1 MKAKS
6 IKGSSPDEIKTALEQ
21 SMADGFQ
28 PTLAFV
34 FISIKQNVETVSNL
48 LDSLGI
54 QIFGATSSG
63 EFIDGDI
70 SNGGIAVLLMDINP
84 ANFKLLL
91 LDYHDKEPEA
101 IAREMAAMA
110 KERFKNPSIILSA
123 SFYARGESESLLGD
137 QLIRIIESVAGNET
151 TIWGGR
157 AGDDFIF
164 DETVVF
170 TNQLTTKKG
179 IIMLVFD
186 GDKIIVKGE
195 AASGQKPVG
204 TEKVITKAVS
214 NWIYEIDNKPAA
226 EMVLKYLG
234 LNLSP
239 DEAETFNPSG
249 MGIAFSVMR
258 DKGTPVI
265 RGVGA
270 FNWKDKSV
278 SVLGSIHEGD
288 KVRFTLP
295 PDFEVIEE
303 VKFNAEKIQQNEM
316 PDADA
321 LLMFSCIGRL
331 TQFGPLAGNEI
342 EGVRQAF
349 NVPMAGFFTYGEYGR
364 VRNGNN
370 EFHNNTC
377 CWVALKEK

>member
-6 IKGSSPDEIKTALEQ
+6 IKGSSPSEIKTALAH
-21 SMADGFQ
+21 SMADGYQ
-28 PTLAFV
+28 PTLAVV
-34 FISIKQNVETVSNL
+34 FISIRQDIDAVSNL
-48 LDSLGI
+48 LDQQGI
-54 QIFGATSSG
+54 LIFGATSSG

-84 ANFKLLL
+84 ANFEILLH
-91 LDYHDKEPEA
+91 DYRDKEPEA
-101 IAREMAAMA
+101 VASEMALKA

-123 SFYARGESESLLGD
+123 SFHAPGESVFLLGD
-137 QLIRIIESVAGNET
+137 HLIRAIESVAGKET
-151 TIWGGR
+151 TVWGGR

-170 TNQLTTKKG
+170 TNQRSTKRG

-186 GDKIIVKGE
+186 GDKIIVTGE

-204 TEKVITKAVS
+204 TEKLITKAVG

-239 DEAETFNPSG
+239 EEAETFNPSG
-249 MGIAFSVMR
+249 MGIAFSVSR
-258 DKGTPVI
+258 DKGAAVI
-265 RGVGA
+265 RGVGM
-270 FNWKDKSV
+270 FNWNDKSV
-278 SVLGSIHEGD
+278 SILGGINEGD

-295 PDFEVIEE
+295 PDFEVVEE
-303 VKFNAEKIQQNEM
+303 VRLNAEKIQQDEM
-316 PDADA
+316 PEADA

-331 TQFGPLAGNEI
+331 TQFGPLAGDEI
-342 EGVRQAF
+342 EGVRKAF
-349 NVPMAGFFTYGEYGR
+349 NVPMAGFFTYGEFGR

>member
-1 MKAKS
+1 M
-6 IKGSSPDEIKTALEQ
+6 
-21 SMADGFQ
+21 
-28 PTLAFV
+28 
-34 FISIKQNVETVSNL
+34 SNL
-48 LDSLGI
+48 LGSHGI
-54 QIFGATSSG
+54 QVFGATNSG

-91 LDYHDKEPEA
+91 LDYRDKEPEA
-101 IAREMAAMA
+101 IAREMAAKA

-137 QLIRIIESVAGNET
+137 QLIRIIESVTGNKT

-164 DETVVF
+164 DESVVF
-170 TNQLTTKKG
+170 TNHLSTKRG

-186 GDKIIVKGE
+186 GDKIVATGE

-204 TEKVITKAVS
+204 TEKVITKAVG

-234 LNLSP
+234 LNLSQE
-239 DEAETFNPSG
+239 EAETFNPSG
-249 MGIAFSVMR
+249 MGIAFSVSR
-258 DKGTPVI
+258 DKGAPVI
-265 RGVGA
+265 RGVGM
-270 FNWKDKSV
+270 FNWNDKSI
-278 SVLGSIHEGD
+278 STLGSIQEGD

-295 PDFEVIEE
+295 PDFEVVEE
-303 VKFNAEKIQQNEM
+303 VRINAEKIKQDEM

-364 VRNGNN
+364 VKNGNN

>member
-6 IKGSSPDEIKTALEQ
+6 IKGNSPSEIKTVLEQ

-34 FISIKQNVETVSNL
+34 FISIKQDVDSVRNL

-70 SNGGIAVLLMDINP
+70 SNGGIAVLLLDINP

-91 LDYHDKEPEA
+91 LDYRDKEPEA
-101 IAREMAAMA
+101 VAGEMAAIA

-137 QLIRIIESVAGNET
+137 KLIRIIESVAGNET

-164 DETVVF
+164 DESIVF
-170 TNQLTTKKG
+170 TNQLSTKKG

-204 TEKVITKAVS
+204 TEKVITKAVGK
-214 NWIYEIDNKPAA
+214 WIYEIDSRPAA

-239 DEAETFNPSG
+239 EEAETFNPSS

-258 DKGTPVI
+258 DAGTPVI

-278 SVLGSIHEGD
+278 SVLGSIREGD

-303 VKFNAEKIQQNEM
+303 VKSNAEKIQQNEM
-316 PDADA
+316 PEADA

-331 TQFGPLAGNEI
+331 TQFGPLAGDEI
-342 EGVRQAF
+342 EGVRKTF

-364 VRNGNN
+364 TRNGNN

-377 CWVALKEK
+377 CWVAIKEK

>member
-6 IKGSSPDEIKTALEQ
+6 IKGSSAEEIKTALEQ

-34 FISIKQNVETVSNL
+34 FISIKQDIDAVSNL
-48 LDSLGI
+48 LDSHGI
-54 QIFGATSSG
+54 QIFGASSSG

-70 SNGGIAVLLMDINP
+70 SNGGIAILLMNINP
-84 ANFKLLL
+84 ANFEILLH
-91 LDYHDKEPEA
+91 DYRDKEPEA
-101 IAREMAAMA
+101 VAREMASKA
-110 KERFKNPSIILSA
+110 KEKFNNPSIILST
-123 SFYARGESESLLGD
+123 SFYARGELESLLGD
-137 QLIRIIESVAGNET
+137 LLIRTIESVAGKDTNV
-151 TIWGGR
+151 WGGR

-164 DETVVF
+164 DESVVF
-170 TNQLTTKKG
+170 TNHLLTKRG
-179 IIMLVFD
+179 IIMLVLD
-186 GDKIIVKGE
+186 GDKIIVTGE

-204 TEKVITKAVS
+204 TEKVITKAVG
-214 NWIYEIDNKPAA
+214 NWVYEIDNKPAA

-239 DEAETFNPSG
+239 EEAETFNPSG
-249 MGIAFSVMR
+249 MGIAFSVSR
-258 DKGTPVI
+258 DKGEAII
-265 RGVGA
+265 RGVGM

-278 SVLGSIHEGD
+278 SVLGSIHEGE

-303 VKFNAEKIQQNEM
+303 VKFNAEKIHHDEM
-316 PDADA
+316 PEADA

-331 TQFGPLAGNEI
+331 TQFGPIAGEEI
-342 EGVRQAF
+342 EGVRKVF
-349 NVPMAGFFTYGEYGR
+349 KVPMAGFFTYGEYGR
-364 VRNGNN
+364 VKNGNN

>member
-6 IKGSSPDEIKTALEQ
+6 IKGHSPSEIKTALEQ
-21 SMADGFQ
+21 SMTDGFQ

-34 FISIKQNVETVSNL
+34 FISIKQDVETVSNL

-70 SNGGIAVLLMDINP
+70 SNGGIAVLLLDINVS
-84 ANFKLLL
+84 NFEILLH
-91 LDYHDKEPEA
+91 DYRDKEPTA
-101 IAREMAAMA
+101 VAREMAAIA
-110 KERFKNPSIILSA
+110 KERFINPSIILSA

-137 QLIRIIESVAGNET
+137 QLIRIIESVAGKET

-170 TNQLTTKKG
+170 TNQLSTKRG

-186 GDKIIVKGE
+186 GDKIITTGE

-204 TEKVITKAVS
+204 TEKVVTKAVG
-214 NWIYEIDNKPAA
+214 NWIHEIDNKPAA

-239 DEAETFNPSG
+239 EEAETFNPSS

-258 DKGTPVI
+258 DVGTPVI

-316 PDADA
+316 PEADA

-331 TQFGPLAGNEI
+331 TQFGPLAGDEI
-342 EGVRQAF
+342 EGVRKAF

-364 VRNGNN
+364 VKNGNN

>member
-6 IKGSSPDEIKTALEQ
+6 IKGNSTEEIKTALEL
-21 SMADGFQ
+21 SMADGFK

-34 FISIKQNVETVSNL
+34 FISIKQDIDAVSNL
-48 LDSLGI
+48 LDSHGI

-70 SNGGIAVLLMDINP
+70 SNGGIVVLMMDINP
-84 ANFKLLL
+84 AKFEILLH
-91 LDYHDKEPEA
+91 DYRDKEPEA
-101 IAREMAAMA
+101 VAREMAAIA
-110 KERFKNPSIILSA
+110 KERFKNPTIILST
-123 SFYARGESESLLGD
+123 SFYARGEMEALLGD
-137 QLIRIIESVAGNET
+137 QLIRTIESVAGKET
-151 TIWGGR
+151 TVWGGR

-164 DETVVF
+164 DESVVF
-170 TNQLTTKKG
+170 TNHLSTKRG

-204 TEKVITKAVS
+204 TEKVITKAVG
-214 NWIYEIDNKPAA
+214 NWVNEIDNKPAA

-239 DEAETFNPSG
+239 EEAEIFNPSG

-258 DKGTPVI
+258 DVGTPVI
-265 RGVGA
+265 RGVGM
-270 FNWKDKSV
+270 FNWKDKSI

-316 PDADA
+316 PVADA

-331 TQFGPLAGNEI
+331 GQFGPLISEEI
-342 EGVRQAF
+342 EGIKNVF
-349 NVPMAGFFTYGEYGR
+349 NVPMAGFFTYGEFGKT
-364 VRNGNN
+364 NQGNN
-370 EFHNNTC
+370 EFHNSTC
-377 CWVALKEK
+377 CWVALKEE

>member
-6 IKGSSPDEIKTALEQ
+6 IKGKSPEEIKSALKQ
-21 SMADGFQ
+21 SMADGYK
-28 PTLAFV
+28 PTLAVV
-34 FISIKQNVETVSNL
+34 FISIKQDIDAVSNL
-48 LDSLGI
+48 LDQQGI

-63 EFIDGDI
+63 EFIDGEI
-70 SNGGIAVLLMDINP
+70 SNGGIAILLLDIDP
-84 ANFKLLL
+84 SYFKLLL
-91 LDYHDKEPEA
+91 LDYRDKEPEA
-101 IAREMAAMA
+101 IVREMAEKA
-110 KERFKNPSIILSA
+110 KGKFKNPSIILSA

-151 TIWGGR
+151 TVWGGR

-164 DETVVF
+164 DETMVF
-170 TNQLTTKKG
+170 TNQLSTKKG

-186 GDKIIVKGE
+186 GDKIIATGE

-204 TEKVITKAVS
+204 TEKVITKAVGK
-214 NWIYEIDNKPAA
+214 WIYEIDNKPAA

-239 DEAETFNPSG
+239 EEAETFNPST
-249 MGIAFSVMR
+249 MGIAFSVAR
-258 DKGTPVI
+258 DNGAPVI
-265 RGVGA
+265 RGVGT
-270 FNWKDKSV
+270 FNWNDKSV
-278 SVLGSIHEGD
+278 SVLGSIREGD

-303 VKFNAEKIQQNEM
+303 VKYNAEKIQHDEM
-316 PDADA
+316 PEADA

-331 TQFGPLAGNEI
+331 TQFGPIAGDEI
-342 EGVRQAF
+342 EGVRKAF

-364 VRNGNN
+364 ARNGNN

>member
-6 IKGSSPDEIKTALEQ
+6 IKGNSKEEIKTALQ
-21 SMADGFQ
+21 LSMADGYK

-34 FISIKQNVETVSNL
+34 FISIKQDIDAVSNL
-48 LDSLGI
+48 LDSHGI

-70 SNGGIAVLLMDINP
+70 SNGGIVVLMMDINP
-84 ANFKLLL
+84 AKFEILLH
-91 LDYHDKEPEA
+91 DYRDKEPEA
-101 IAREMAAMA
+101 VAREMAAIA
-110 KERFKNPSIILSA
+110 KERFKNPTIILST
-123 SFYARGESESLLGD
+123 SFYARGEMEALLGD
-137 QLIRIIESVAGNET
+137 QLIRTIESVAGKET
-151 TIWGGR
+151 TVWGGR

-164 DETVVF
+164 DESVVF
-170 TNQLTTKKG
+170 TNHLSTKRG

-204 TEKVITKAVS
+204 TEKVITKAVG
-214 NWIYEIDNKPAA
+214 NWVNEIDNKPAA

-239 DEAETFNPSG
+239 EEAEIFNPSG

-258 DKGTPVI
+258 DVGTPVI
-265 RGVGA
+265 RGVGM
-270 FNWKDKSV
+270 FNWKDKSI

-316 PDADA
+316 PVADA

-364 VRNGNN
+364 VKNGNN

>member
-1 MKAKS
+1 
-6 IKGSSPDEIKTALEQ
+6 
-21 SMADGFQ
+21 MADGFQ

-34 FISIKQNVETVSNL
+34 FISIKQDIDAVSNL
-48 LDSLGI
+48 LDSHGI
-54 QIFGATSSG
+54 QVFGATSSG

-84 ANFKLLL
+84 ANFEILLH
-91 LDYHDKEPEA
+91 DYRDKEPTA
-101 IAREMAAMA
+101 IAREMAAIA

-137 QLIRIIESVAGNET
+137 QLIRIIESVAGKET
-151 TIWGGR
+151 TVWGGR

-170 TNQLTTKKG
+170 TNKLSTKRG

-186 GDKIIVKGE
+186 GDKIIATGE

-204 TEKVITKAVS
+204 TEKVVTKSVG

-234 LNLSP
+234 LNLSQE
-239 DEAETFNPSG
+239 EAETFNPSG
-249 MGIAFSVMR
+249 MGIAFSVSR
-258 DKGTPVI
+258 DKGAPII
-265 RGVGA
+265 RGVGM
-270 FNWKDKSV
+270 FNWNDKSI
-278 SVLGSIHEGD
+278 STLGSIHEGD

-316 PDADA
+316 PEADA

-331 TQFGPLAGNEI
+331 TQFGPLAGDEI

-364 VRNGNN
+364 VKNGNN

>member
-6 IKGSSPDEIKTALEQ
+6 IKGKSTEEIKAALEQ
-21 SMADGFQ
+21 SMADGFK

-34 FISIKQNVETVSNL
+34 FISIKQDIDAVSNL
-48 LDSLGI
+48 LDSHGV

-70 SNGGIAVLLMDINP
+70 SNGGIAVLLMDIKP
-84 ANFKLLL
+84 ANFEILLHE
-91 LDYHDKEPEA
+91 YRGKEPTA
-101 IAREMAAMA
+101 VAGEMALKA
-110 KERFKNPSIILSA
+110 KVRFKNPSIILSA

-137 QLIRIIESVAGNET
+137 QLVRIIESVAGNET

-170 TNQLTTKKG
+170 TNQLSTKKG
-179 IIMLVFD
+179 IIMLVLD
-186 GDKIIVKGE
+186 GDRILVKGE

-204 TEKVITKAVS
+204 TEKLITKAVG

-239 DEAETFNPSG
+239 EEAETFNPSG
-249 MGIAFSVMR
+249 MGIAFSVSR
-258 DKGTPVI
+258 DTGADVI
-265 RGVGA
+265 RGVGT

-278 SVLGSIHEGD
+278 SILGSIYEGD

-295 PDFEVIEE
+295 PDFEVVEE
-303 VKFNAEKIQQNEM
+303 VRINAEKVQQDEM
-316 PDADA
+316 PEADA

-331 TQFGPLAGNEI
+331 TQFGPLAGDEI

-364 VRNGNN
+364 VKNGNN

>member
-6 IKGSSPDEIKTALEQ
+6 IKGNSPEKIKTALEQ
-21 SMADGFQ
+21 NMADGFK

-34 FISIKQNVETVSNL
+34 FISIKQDIDAVSIL
-48 LDSLGI
+48 LNAHGI

-84 ANFKLLL
+84 ANFEILLH
-91 LDYHDKEPEA
+91 DYRDKDPVA
-101 IAREMAAMA
+101 VAREMATKA

-123 SFYARGESESLLGD
+123 SFYARGEYESLLGD
-137 QLIRIIESVAGNET
+137 KLIRTIESVAGKET
-151 TIWGGR
+151 TVWGGR

-170 TNQLTTKKG
+170 TNHLSTKRG

-186 GDKIIVKGE
+186 GDKIIVTGD

-204 TEKVITKAVS
+204 TEKVITKAVG

-239 DEAETFNPSG
+239 EEAETFNPSG
-249 MGIAFSVMR
+249 MGIAFSVSR
-258 DKGTPVI
+258 DKGAPVI
-265 RGVGA
+265 RGVGT
-270 FNWKDKSV
+270 FNWNDKSV
-278 SVLGSIHEGD
+278 SILGSIREGD

-316 PDADA
+316 PEADA

-331 TQFGPLAGNEI
+331 TQFGPLAGDEV
-342 EGVRQAF
+342 EGVRKAF

-364 VRNGNN
+364 VKNGNN

-377 CWVALKEK
+377 CWVALKEL

>member
-6 IKGSSPDEIKTALEQ
+6 IKGNSPEEIKTALGQ
-21 SMADGFQ
+21 CMADGFN

-34 FISIKQNVETVSNL
+34 FISIKQDIEMVSNL
-48 LDSLGI
+48 LDQQGI
-54 QIFGATSSG
+54 RIFGATSSG

-84 ANFKLLL
+84 VNFKLLL

-101 IAREMAAMA
+101 VTREMAAIA

-137 QLIRIIESVAGNET
+137 QLIRIIESVTGNET
-151 TIWGGR
+151 AVWGGR

-170 TNQLTTKKG
+170 TNQLSTKRG

-186 GDKIIVKGE
+186 GDKIFATGE

-204 TEKVITKAVS
+204 TEKVITKVVG
-214 NWIYEIDNKPAA
+214 NWVYEIDNKPAA

-239 DEAETFNPSG
+239 EEAETFNPST
-249 MGIAFSVMR
+249 MGIAFSVSR
-258 DKGTPVI
+258 DKGEAVI
-265 RGVGA
+265 RGVGM

-303 VKFNAEKIQQNEM
+303 VKFNAEKIQHDEM

-331 TQFGPLAGNEI
+331 TQFGPITGDEI
-342 EGVRQAF
+342 EGVRKAF

-364 VRNGNN
+364 ARNGNN